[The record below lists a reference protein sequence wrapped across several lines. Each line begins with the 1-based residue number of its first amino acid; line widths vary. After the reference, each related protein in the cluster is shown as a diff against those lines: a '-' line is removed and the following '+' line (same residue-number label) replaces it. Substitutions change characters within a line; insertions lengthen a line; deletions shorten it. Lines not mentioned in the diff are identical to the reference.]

1 MTCNI
6 MASKFE
12 LEQER
17 NKARKAVL
25 TLGLSLVPFK
35 TLFSD
40 ASDADKGM
48 SFEGTAFGF
57 VFRIIWF
64 FLWLFISMT
73 ILWVINIFKW
83 IYYAIVLSE

>member
-1 MTCNI
+1 
-6 MASKFE
+6 MATKAE

-35 TLFSD
+35 ILFDD
-40 ASDADKGM
+40 AAQADKGM
-48 SFEGTAFGF
+48 SFAGTPIAFI
-57 VFRIIWF
+57 FRIIWF

-73 ILWVINIFKW
+73 ILWIINIFKW
-83 IYYAIVLSE
+83 VYYAIVLSK